1 VLSNS
6 ALVRLLAGEFISG
19 IGDWLY
25 LVALLVVVYQE
36 SSDPLLL
43 GIVGAARIIPY
54 VVLSVPA
61 GIIVDR
67 YDRRLV
73 LLVTDVARGLIM
85 VALAVIVANDG
96 PLWSIIGLAILA
108 TCFSCFFSPAIGAY
122 LPTMVRDEREL
133 GPANSLFATLNELS
147 FILGPAIAGI
157 IIASA
162 DLTLAFA
169 LNAVTFAVIAATLA
183 TLPSSN
189 PRAER
194 AAAEAEPGAAPVA
207 DDAAAP
213 VGGER
218 GGGRL
223 LALRRPLFGMLFL
236 DSVAGFMFGGLS
248 IITVMIA
255 VDQLGVGEAGTGYL
269 NAAVGIGGVL
279 GAIGS
284 GAIIARRNLAPAWFA
299 GVLGLVG
306 GFILLGFS
314 TALVPALVAMAIIAA
329 GSLVADIVST
339 TIFQRVVPDELRGR
353 VLGGMQMLQT
363 GTYAAGSL
371 VMPIAF
377 AALGPQVIL
386 PFGAVVML
394 GASLVSLRILRPYF
408 VREADAAT
416 DTLVRVSRLP
426 VLTGIPA
433 PALEEA
439 ARKLEPVGVAAG
451 DVVIRQ
457 GEPADRFYIIE
468 SGTFRVDQTDASGL
482 TRQLRVMGPDEVFG
496 ELGLM
501 YGTPRTATVTAQT
514 DGQLLALP
522 GSDFLELVNASSGL
536 SARFAGRYR
545 GTGTA
550 AS

>member
-1 VLSNS
+1 
-6 ALVRLLAGEFISG
+6 
-19 IGDWLY
+19 
-25 LVALLVVVYQE
+25 
-36 SSDPLLL
+36 
-43 GIVGAARIIPY
+43 
-54 VVLSVPA
+54 
-61 GIIVDR
+61 
-67 YDRRLV
+67 
-73 LLVTDVARGLIM
+73 
-85 VALAVIVANDG
+85 
-96 PLWSIIGLAILA
+96 
-108 TCFSCFFSPAIGAY
+108 
-122 LPTMVRDEREL
+122 
-133 GPANSLFATLNELS
+133 
-147 FILGPAIAGI
+147 
-157 IIASA
+157 
-162 DLTLAFA
+162 
-169 LNAVTFAVIAATLA
+169 
-183 TLPSSN
+183 
-189 PRAER
+189 
-194 AAAEAEPGAAPVA
+194 
-207 DDAAAP
+207 
-213 VGGER
+213 
-218 GGGRL
+218 
-223 LALRRPLFGMLFL
+223 
-236 DSVAGFMFGGLS
+236 
-248 IITVMIA
+248 
-255 VDQLGVGEAGTGYL
+255 
-269 NAAVGIGGVL
+269 
-279 GAIGS
+279 
-284 GAIIARRNLAPAWFA
+284 
-299 GVLGLVG
+299 
-306 GFILLGFS
+306 
-314 TALVPALVAMAIIAA
+314 
-329 GSLVADIVST
+329 
-339 TIFQRVVPDELRGR
+339 
-353 VLGGMQMLQT
+353 
-363 GTYAAGSL
+363 
-371 VMPIAF
+371 MPIAV